1 MTVVTQ
7 TGSHV
12 DLSKSL
18 MSIDEMLRYR
28 HTVVADLDGRLLE
41 LDALRGNDI
50 ECCRCID
57 MLDRDLL

>member
-28 HTVVADLDGRLLE
+28 QEVVRDLDGKLLD
-41 LDALRGNDI
+41 LDALLGNDI

-57 MLDRDLL
+57 VLDRDIL